1 MKLLLGAIV
10 LSATGSVLAQEAT
23 TPATA
28 ARTAVKAS
36 MATEVVLAGVT
47 KNAPFTADENGETVR
62 LMPDGNRIVQSWTGT
77 MARNSQGRIRRD
89 IKSGEVGDAASRP
102 FIFGGGIVSPGI
114 VAVGAGDA
122 ASQIYLSKV
131 DAENAAAARTIVTR
145 PTEGQSGLTLVT
157 TTGNDEESRHVLLT
171 KIESAAAAKAGTHV
185 SSEMLGRA
193 AVESE
198 AVRAILPK
206 SVENSKWQTRKESL
220 GTRDFGGVQADGVRL
235 ITTIAVGAIGNEREI
250 EMTSE
255 TWFSKELGVV
265 VYSKRID
272 PRVGETTYQMTNI
285 QRVEPDASLFP
296 NK

>member
-1 MKLLLGAIV
+1 MKLLLGTIV
-10 LSATGSVLAQEAT
+10 LGAAGSVLAQEAT
-23 TPATA
+23 TPVTA

-47 KNAPFTADENGETVR
+47 KNAPFTADESGETVR

-89 IKSGEVGDAASRP
+89 IKSGEVGDSAARP

-114 VAVGAGDA
+114 VAVGAADA

-131 DAENAAAARTIVTR
+131 DSENAAAARTIVTR
-145 PTEGQSGLTLVT
+145 PATDGSGLTIVT
-157 TTGNDEESRHVLLT
+157 TTGDEGEARHVLLA
-171 KIESAAAAKAGTHV
+171 KIEEAAAAKGGTRL
-185 SSEMLGRA
+185 SSETLARA
-193 AVESE
+193 ASESE

-220 GTRDFGGVQADGVRL
+220 GTRDFGGVQADGVRVV
-235 ITTIAVGAIGNEREI
+235 TTIAAGTIGNERDI

-285 QRVEPDASLFP
+285 QRAEPDASLFP